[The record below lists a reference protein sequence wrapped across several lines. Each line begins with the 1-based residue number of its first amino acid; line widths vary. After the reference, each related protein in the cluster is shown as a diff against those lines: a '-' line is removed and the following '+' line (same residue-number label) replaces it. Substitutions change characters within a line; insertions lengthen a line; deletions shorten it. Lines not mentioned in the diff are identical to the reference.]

1 MDSVFARISKLL
13 AEQFDPEKDFK
24 PETRLAGD
32 LHADELDIFEFAVG
46 LESEFAAEL
55 NSREVPEEEVGKFV
69 TVQDA
74 VEFIQARARGR

>member
-1 MDSVFARISKLL
+1 MDGVFARTCKVL
-13 AEQFDPEKDFK
+13 AAQFEPEKDFTPDTK
-24 PETRLAGD
+24 LIAD

-55 NSREVPEEEVGKFV
+55 NGREISEEEVEQFV

-74 VEFIQARARGR
+74 VDFIQARTRGV